1 MSFLDTNPVFASNY
15 AIVTGAGSG
24 IGKAIALELWNND
37 YSLILI
43 SLSPIE
49 LENTK
54 AELKSKAGQQ
64 AYIYAADLSNDKEV
78 EKLFEE
84 LSKLQPKIHVLINSI
99 GIYVKGTSEL
109 TTKDMR
115 ILFDTNLIAMHN
127 MIHHVLPTMK
137 KIGEGY
143 IINIGSVT
151 GNLALAGIGGYSASK
166 HAVRG
171 FSDSLSKELA
181 ADGIKVTCISPSF
194 TNTGF
199 IKDGAKLTRETMI
212 QTSDIAK
219 TVSYLLSL
227 GKSVSI
233 MDIEINN
240 RTVVANKI

>member
-1 MSFLDTNPVFASNY
+1 
-15 AIVTGAGSG
+15 
-24 IGKAIALELWNND
+24 
-37 YSLILI
+37 
-43 SLSPIE
+43 
-49 LENTK
+49 
-54 AELKSKAGQQ
+54 
-64 AYIYAADLSNDKEV
+64 
-78 EKLFEE
+78 
-84 LSKLQPKIHVLINSI
+84 
-99 GIYVKGTSEL
+99 
-109 TTKDMR
+109 MR